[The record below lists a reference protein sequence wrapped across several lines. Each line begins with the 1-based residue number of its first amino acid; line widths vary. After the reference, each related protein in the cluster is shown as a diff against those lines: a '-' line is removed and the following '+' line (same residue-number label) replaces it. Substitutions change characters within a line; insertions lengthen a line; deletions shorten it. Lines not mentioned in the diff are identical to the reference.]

1 MAPKMTIVII
11 SSCMH
16 VKMLTRLH
24 SNYFISACLKW
35 DIQCVAFSTISWS
48 GIGAACSKWVIYGLT
63 CNKTQ
68 QKSTGNKTQ
77 MCTYRCTHLL
87 LPVYSWTRW
96 STSWRGGS
104 IGWAGGKTLGS
115 TSWAGG
121 STSWEG
127 GSTSCEG
134 GSISWTGGEGG
145 RLGGMV
151 SSASKDLMMVG
162 LYYKLIYLFI

>member
-1 MAPKMTIVII
+1 MSKVRHSVCSTLNNLLVRDW
-11 SSCMH
+11 SCLLQM
-16 VKMLTRLH
+16 
-24 SNYFISACLKW
+24 S
-35 DIQCVAFSTISWS
+35 
-48 GIGAACSKWVIYGLT
+48 YGLT

-68 QKSTGNKTQ
+68 HKSTGNKTQ
-77 MCTYRCTHLL
+77 MCTYRAHLL
-87 LPVYSWTRW
+87 LPVYSWTRG

-115 TSWAGG
+115 TIWAGG

-134 GSISWTGGEGG
+134 GSISWTGGDGG

-151 SSASKDLMMVG
+151 SSALKDLMWVG
-162 LYYKLIYLFI
+162 IYLKKKAIIIYGTFMNLLFRV